1 MAEEK
6 SVTSPPQQQQQRDDE
21 ALMREAIALAQTARE
36 GGNHPFGA
44 LLVDARTGQVLL
56 RAMNSV
62 GDSGGDITRH
72 AELNLIS
79 AASTQLSPDVLQVK
93 PSSVDCNTS
102 PPPLPNVGWPVG
114 AMQNSVLYT
123 STEPCAMCTGAI
135 AWSGVPTVCYGKQ
148 EERGIEVE
156 RTCN

>member
-6 SVTSPPQQQQQRDDE
+6 SVVPPQQQQQQRDDE
-21 ALMREAIALAQTARE
+21 ALMREAIALAQSARE

-44 LLVDARTGQVLL
+44 LLADARTGQVLL

-93 PSSVDCNTS
+93 AKCCLLDNP
-102 PPPLPNVGWPVG
+102 PPPLCLTFGGCWVG
-114 AMQNSVLYT
+114 MQNSILYT

-135 AWSGVPTVCYGKQ
+135 AWSGVPTVYYGKQ
-148 EERGIEVE
+148 EE
-156 RTCN
+156 